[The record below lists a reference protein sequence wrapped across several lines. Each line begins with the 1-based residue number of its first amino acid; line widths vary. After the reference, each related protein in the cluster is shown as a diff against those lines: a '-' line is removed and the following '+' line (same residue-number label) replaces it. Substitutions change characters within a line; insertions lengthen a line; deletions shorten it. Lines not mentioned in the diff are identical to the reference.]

1 MRYLIKSIDAL
12 DNEQK
17 KFQKFQYYQ
26 KNQRQRRVWLQLLL
40 RCRIGSLL
48 VCEFFSLKCVAN
60 TNM

>member
-26 KNQRQRRVWLQLLL
+26 KNQRQRRVWLQLPLL
-40 RCRIGSLL
+40 TASLAL
-48 VCEFFSLKCVAN
+48 FLFVNSSP
-60 TNM
+60 

>member
-26 KNQRQRRVWLQLLL
+26 KNQRQRRVWLQLPLL
-40 RCRIGSLL
+40 TASLALFLFVRILLLEVRC
-48 VCEFFSLKCVAN
+48 
-60 TNM
+60 